1 AERLLNEL
9 LEQGYP
15 AFIDDSG
22 QYLRVQAGEFDDM
35 EDAVEM
41 ERALKQAG
49 YPTVIVR

>member
-1 AERLLNEL
+1 
-9 LEQGYP
+9 
-15 AFIDDSG
+15 
-22 QYLRVQAGEFDDM
+22 M